1 MVRMRKVL
9 KDWNVKMEE
18 EGKPHMRILMKDVQ
32 KRVTQRRRKARM
44 TPKAR
49 QRGEAFQSVWG
60 SGRAGV
66 SCSPRPLLATGDPD
80 I

>member
-1 MVRMRKVL
+1 MRKVL
-9 KDWNVKMEE
+9 KDWNLKMEE

-49 QRGEAFQSVWG
+49 QKGEAFQSVWG
-60 SGRAGV
+60 
-66 SCSPRPLLATGDPD
+66 
-80 I
+80 